1 MMSNRLT
8 YKKIF
13 VDSSYRLASS
23 RSSADFSIE
32 LNENLETPEGTRMYI
47 TDVSIPAV
55 WKTTEVNFYEYLYVM
70 IYDNT
75 DTFVKNFRVYLGNK
89 IYFASQL
96 CFDINEG
103 LNSNTTDLSAGGIFV
118 YSYDEATRTVE
129 IKVKEGL
136 NYKVKIPVDTE
147 LANYVNNTW
156 NTTQANYDSSNPVSI
171 NYLLSNFVPII
182 SIDNLD
188 KFISKSYSVQIF
200 IHYF

>member
-1 MMSNRLT
+1 MMSNKLT

-13 VDSSYRLASS
+13 IDSTYRLPSS

-55 WKTTEVNFYEYLYVM
+55 WKSTEINFYEYLYVM
-70 IYDNT
+70 IYDDSNV
-75 DTFVKNFRVYLGNK
+75 FVKNFRVYLGNK

-96 CFDINEG
+96 CFAISEG

-129 IKVKEGL
+129 FKIKEGL
-136 NYKVKIPVDTE
+136 NYKVKIPTDTE
-147 LANYVNNTW
+147 LATYVGG
-156 NTTQANYDSSNPVSI
+156 S
-171 NYLLSNFVPII
+171 
-182 SIDNLD
+182 
-188 KFISKSYSVQIF
+188 
-200 IHYF
+200 